1 MPLHPKAK
9 EFAKSGLFAGL
20 RSFEDLE
27 KRIAAIPENKVK
39 GDAFEVFAEAYLAT
53 QRKHDT
59 HLVWPRSATP
69 LDVLGKLGLG
79 EMDYGVDGV
88 LQTLLGD
95 LSAYQVKFRAGREPM
110 TWRELS
116 TFMGL
121 ADSPHIRSRILITNC
136 DELPAVMNERQGF
149 FCIRGSDLDRMD
161 PSDFQAIES
170 WLAEAV
176 VQPTKKK
183 PLPHQE
189 EALADIV
196 PSLQKDDRATA
207 IMACG
212 TGKTLVTLWT
222 AEQLGSQKI
231 LVLLPSLALLRQTLH
246 EWLKETSLNSLAY
259 LCVCSDPTV
268 KGDADAISTAQ
279 SDLDFEVST
288 NPQNVRRFLDAPFK
302 GTKVIFST
310 YQSASVVGNAM
321 KKGESFDLGI
331 FDEAHKT
338 AGREGR
344 NYGYALDDKNL
355 PIAKRLFVTATP
367 RHYNPSKRNKEGE
380 ATVAFSMD
388 DPNVYGEQCHTLSFS
403 KAANLGIICGYKVII
418 SVITSDQVT
427 DELLSKGLVTVK
439 GDDIRARQVA
449 NQIALRDA
457 AAKYGVSK
465 IFTFHSTVKSA
476 ASFVAEAGEGVRSH
490 LPEFSAFHV
499 SGEMPAAHR
508 ELLMR
513 DFRNIPKAVMS
524 NARCLTEGVDVPAVD
539 MVAFLSPKKSKVDI
553 VQAIGRAMRKSEGKE
568 TGYVLVPLYLEQKE
582 GESLDKAIE
591 RANFEEIWDVL
602 QSLKEQDEILAQ
614 LITQSA
620 QSRGAGKGWDD
631 SNFTDRIDFTGP
643 ALALESI
650 RASVTTHVLEHLE
663 SSWDVNFGKLV
674 KFKEEHGHCKVPGNS
689 KTDKELGKWTS
700 HQRTYYTQKKL
711 SDDRIG
717 KLEALGFEWDPLA
730 ADWQLWF
737 QALLEYKAE
746 YGNCRV
752 PDIYK
757 KAKGLSSWIK
767 NQRKYFHAETLSY
780 ERISKLEGLGFEWDP
795 LTTDWDRMFD
805 ALNAY
810 KSKHGDCRVPQR
822 YKINISLSHWVRN
835 QRDSFKSGK
844 LSAERIGKLDAIGFE
859 WDPLNSDWV
868 IFFEELK
875 AFREKYGDCR
885 VSRTKEEFKELANW
899 ISNQRS
905 LYKKGKLSPERISK
919 LESLGY
925 EWDILDSDWSRYFDA
940 LTEYKSK
947 NGSCRVPYSFSEY
960 PRLGIW
966 VARQKRFFERGK
978 LSPDRI
984 ARLDALGFEW
994 NTIDVWQESFDALVA
1009 YKNKH
1014 GDCRVPFNYQP
1025 NKKLAI
1031 WVANQRGDYKTGKL
1045 YKDRIAK
1052 LESLGFDWNTLASDW
1067 ENSFGQLENYKKT
1080 FGNCRVSQK
1089 SHTHAA
1095 LGKWVSHQR
1104 SSYNSGRLSPDRI
1117 KRLEDL
1123 GFEWNTFTGDWDRM
1137 FGALKAYRAEHGDC
1151 CVAGSSKTNKD
1162 LGLWVKTQRR
1172 LYKQGRLPQD
1182 RITKLEAIGFVWA
1195 LQSRG
1200 R

>member
-20 RSFEDLE
+20 SSFEELE
-27 KRIAAIPENKVK
+27 KRIAAIPENKGK

-59 HLVWPRSATP
+59 HQVWPRSAAP
-69 LDVLGKLGLG
+69 LDIRGKLGLG

-88 LQTLLGD
+88 FQTLLGD
-95 LSAYQVKFRAGREPM
+95 LSAYQVKFRACREPM

-121 ADSPHIRSRILITNC
+121 ADSPRIRSRILITNC

-149 FCIRGSDLDRMD
+149 FCIRGSDLDRIER
-161 PSDFQAIES
+161 SDFQAIEA
-170 WLAEAV
+170 WFAETA
-176 VQPTKKK
+176 VQPPKKK

-189 EALADIV
+189 EALAVIV
-196 PSLQKDDRATA
+196 PALKKKDRATA

-212 TGKTLVTLWT
+212 TGKTLVTLWS
-222 AEQLGSQKI
+222 AEQLGSRKI

-246 EWLKETSLNSLAY
+246 EWLRETSLDSLAY

-288 NPQNVRRFLDAPFK
+288 NPENVRRFLDAPFQ

-310 YQSASVVGNAM
+310 YQSASVVGDAM
-321 KKGESFDLGI
+321 KKGETFDLGI

-344 NYGYALDDKNL
+344 NYVFALDDKKL

-367 RHYNPSKRNKEGE
+367 RHYNPSKRTKEGE

-388 DPNVYGEQCHTLSFS
+388 DPKVYGEQCYTLSFS

-418 SVITSDQVT
+418 SVITSDQVN

-457 AAKYGVSK
+457 ATKYGVSK

-476 ASFVAEAGEGVRSH
+476 SSFVAEGGEGVRSH

-508 ELLMR
+508 EHLMR

-614 LITQSA
+614 HITQSA
-620 QSRGAGKGWDD
+620 QARGAGKGADD
-631 SNFTDRIDFTGP
+631 STFSDRIDFTGP

-674 KFKEEHGHCKVPGNS
+674 KFKEEYGH
-689 KTDKELGKWTS
+689 
-700 HQRTYYTQKKL
+700 
-711 SDDRIG
+711 
-717 KLEALGFEWDPLA
+717 
-730 ADWQLWF
+730 
-737 QALLEYKAE
+737 
-746 YGNCRV
+746 CRV
-752 PDIYK
+752 PWGYK
-757 KAKGLSSWIK
+757 TDQELAMWVSR
-767 NQRKYFHAETLSY
+767 QRKFF
-780 ERISKLEGLGFEWDP
+780 SKG
-795 LTTDWDRMFD
+795 
-805 ALNAY
+805 
-810 KSKHGDCRVPQR
+810 Q
-822 YKINISLSHWVRN
+822 
-835 QRDSFKSGK
+835 
-844 LSAERIGKLDAIGFE
+844 
-859 WDPLNSDWV
+859 
-868 IFFEELK
+868 
-875 AFREKYGDCR
+875 
-885 VSRTKEEFKELANW
+885 
-899 ISNQRS
+899 
-905 LYKKGKLSPERISK
+905 LSPERFSRLQKVDFVWNPQFSDWEQMFERLKLYKSKFGHCRISQGSKTHKELGTWIADTRKSYSKKRLSEEQISK
-919 LESLGY
+919 LESLGF
-925 EWDILDSDWSRYFDA
+925 EWDPITS
-940 LTEYKSK
+940 
-947 NGSCRVPYSFSEY
+947 
-960 PRLGIW
+960 
-966 VARQKRFFERGK
+966 
-978 LSPDRI
+978 
-984 ARLDALGFEW
+984 
-994 NTIDVWQESFDALVA
+994 
-1009 YKNKH
+1009 
-1014 GDCRVPFNYQP
+1014 
-1025 NKKLAI
+1025 
-1031 WVANQRGDYKTGKL
+1031 
-1045 YKDRIAK
+1045 
-1052 LESLGFDWNTLASDW
+1052 
-1067 ENSFGQLENYKKT
+1067 
-1080 FGNCRVSQK
+1080 
-1089 SHTHAA
+1089 
-1095 LGKWVSHQR
+1095 
-1104 SSYNSGRLSPDRI
+1104 
-1117 KRLEDL
+1117 
-1123 GFEWNTFTGDWDRM
+1123 DWDRM
-1137 FGALKAYRAEHGDC
+1137 FQCLKSYKAEHGDC
-1151 CVAGSSKTNKD
+1151 LVPQRFEASRELGTWCSNQRMRYAREKLSSDRILKLESIGFTWSLKQPTRTWDENFDLLQSFKLKNGHCRVPISNKAGPSFAY
-1162 LGLWVKTQRR
+1162 WVKNQRSAFSKKK
-1172 LYKQGRLPQD
+1172 LSAE
-1182 RITKLEAIGFVWA
+1182 RIAKLKAIGFE
-1195 LQSRG
+1195 
-1200 R
+1200 

>member
-27 KRIAAIPENKVK
+27 KRIAAIPENKMK

-59 HLVWPRSATP
+59 HQVWPRSATP

-88 LQTLLGD
+88 LETLLGD

-170 WLAEAV
+170 WFAEAV

-196 PSLQKDDRATA
+196 PSLQKEDRATA

-222 AEQLGSQKI
+222 AEQLGAQKI

-246 EWLKETSLNSLAY
+246 EWLKETSCDSLAY
-259 LCVCSDPTV
+259 HCVCSDPTV

-288 NPQNVRRFLDAPFK
+288 NHETVRRFLDAPFK

-310 YQSASVVGNAM
+310 YQSASVVGQAL
-321 KKGESFDLGI
+321 KPGEAFDLGI

-367 RHYNPSKRNKEGE
+367 RHYNPSKKNKDGE
-380 ATVAFSMD
+380 ATIAFSMD
-388 DPNVYGEQCHTLSFS
+388 DPKVYGQQCHTLSFS

-418 SVITSDQVT
+418 SVITSDQVN

-476 ASFVAEAGEGVRSH
+476 ASFVAEGGEGVRSH

-508 ELLMR
+508 ERLMR

-553 VQAIGRAMRKSEGKE
+553 VQAIGRAMRKSYGKE

-582 GESLDKAIE
+582 GESLEKAIE

-602 QSLKEQDEILAQ
+602 QSLKEQDEVLSQ
-614 LITQSA
+614 LITRSA
-620 QSRGAGKGWDD
+620 QAKGEGKGWDD
-631 SNFTDRIDFTGP
+631 SNFNDRIDFTGP

-650 RASVTTHVLEHLE
+650 RASVATHVLEHLE
-663 SSWDVNFGKLV
+663 SSWDVNFGKLQ
-674 KFKEEHGHCKVPGNS
+674 KFKEEHGHC
-689 KTDKELGKWTS
+689 
-700 HQRTYYTQKKL
+700 
-711 SDDRIG
+711 
-717 KLEALGFEWDPLA
+717 
-730 ADWQLWF
+730 
-737 QALLEYKAE
+737 
-746 YGNCRV
+746 RV
-752 PDIYK
+752 PQGTRLGNWVLKQRQKYSK
-757 KAKGLSSWIK
+757 KML
-767 NQRKYFHAETLSY
+767 TCDCV
-780 ERISKLEGLGFEWDP
+780 SKLEGIGFEWRVLLD
-795 LTTDWDRMFD
+795 DWDESFEKLKFFRNKNKSCTVNEISRTDKKLANWASSQRINYSKGTLSPGHIRKLESIGFD
-805 ALNAY
+805 LAPFSNSWEIIFQSLKEY
-810 KSKHGDCRVPQR
+810 KEQHGNCRPSRTQNKYIKLGR
-822 YKINISLSHWVRN
+822 WVSN
-835 QRDSFKSGK
+835 QRTDYFNGT
-844 LSAERIGKLDAIGFE
+844 LSQERILRLEAIGFE
-859 WDPLNSDWV
+859 WDPLSSEWDRMFESLKTFKTELGHCGVSTTSKTFKTLGLWCAVQRKKRKAGTLDRDRVDKLNELGFVWDPYSADWNRM
-868 IFFEELK
+868 FEALN
-875 AFREKYGDCR
+875 AFKSVHSHCC
-885 VSRTKEEFKELANW
+885 VSTTSKTHKDLGTW
-899 ISNQRS
+899 VSVQRKTYS
-905 LYKKGKLSPERISK
+905 KGKLSSERIAK
-919 LESLGY
+919 
-925 EWDILDSDWSRYFDA
+925 LDS
-940 LTEYKSK
+940 
-947 NGSCRVPYSFSEY
+947 
-960 PRLGIW
+960 
-966 VARQKRFFERGK
+966 
-978 LSPDRI
+978 
-984 ARLDALGFEW
+984 LGFEW
-994 NTIDVWQESFDALVA
+994 APKGRRL
-1009 YKNKH
+1009 
-1014 GDCRVPFNYQP
+1014 
-1025 NKKLAI
+1025 
-1031 WVANQRGDYKTGKL
+1031 
-1045 YKDRIAK
+1045 IAK
-1052 LESLGFDWNTLASDW
+1052 
-1067 ENSFGQLENYKKT
+1067 KK
-1080 FGNCRVSQK
+1080 
-1089 SHTHAA
+1089 
-1095 LGKWVSHQR
+1095 
-1104 SSYNSGRLSPDRI
+1104 Y
-1117 KRLEDL
+1117 
-1123 GFEWNTFTGDWDRM
+1123 
-1137 FGALKAYRAEHGDC
+1137 
-1151 CVAGSSKTNKD
+1151 
-1162 LGLWVKTQRR
+1162 
-1172 LYKQGRLPQD
+1172 
-1182 RITKLEAIGFVWA
+1182 
-1195 LQSRG
+1195 
-1200 R
+1200 